1 VPIRGIV
8 VDVSRTLLTDRGPVD
23 GLTDFWAACKG
34 HGLKIIVASNQ
45 SREVGRLRALGFKG
59 DFEATPQSVKAR
71 KPSPDFVVVPAHA
84 LGLEVSDLVYL
95 GDDDFNDAVCA
106 SHAKIPY
113 LRAGW
118 ANPTGQYGIAVD
130 HLTSVAQFIDL
141 YLMKKYPWFWMADGQ
156 DLAGRAFT
164 YRAIVDCRT
173 LDEDQARIK
182 AAAVRV
188 LKDRT
193 NLRLRPFFNN
203 HLLTS
208 LYLGGLVG
216 NLDLWTTYPGHDQG
230 STGHSVLAPFLQDV
244 SKQFRDSYLPLL
256 VRHTESQSSR
266 RQRIKSNTPTFQEQ
280 MRTVKVTEQYSKR
293 IEGRRVL
300 VVDDFTTGGLTFEW
314 ARNILYAAGAS
325 DVIGVAIGK
334 FGQDCPIVTP
344 ITGTTIDPLQPT
356 SALSTDGAFPFQ
368 KDEFPRWKTDEQA
381 NDELQASM
389 ARFEA
394 WSHR

>member
-1 VPIRGIV
+1 MAIRGIV

-23 GLTDFWAACKG
+23 GLGEFWAACKDQ
-34 HGLKIIVASNQ
+34 GLKIIVASNQ
-45 SREVGRLRALGFKG
+45 PQEVRRLRALGFKG
-59 DFEATPQSVKAR
+59 DFEATPWSVRAR
-71 KPSPDFVVVPAHA
+71 KPSPEFVAVPARA
-84 LGLEVSDLVYL
+84 LGLEIRDLVYL

-113 LRAGW
+113 LRAAW
-118 ANPTGQYGIAVD
+118 ANLTGQYGIPVD
-130 HLTSVAQFIDL
+130 SLTSAARFIDL
-141 YLMKKYPWFWMADGQ
+141 FLTKEHPWFWMADGR
-156 DLAGRAFT
+156 DSAGRAFT

-173 LDEDQARIK
+173 VDVDQARIK

-188 LKDRT
+188 LKDGT
-193 NLRLRPFFNN
+193 NVRLRPFFNY

-208 LYLGGLVG
+208 LYLGGLVD
-216 NLDLWTTYPGHDQG
+216 NLDLWTTYPSHDQG
-230 STGHSVLAPFLQDV
+230 SRGHSVLAPFLQDV

-266 RQRIKSNTPTFQEQ
+266 RQRWKSSTPTFEEQ
-280 MRTVKVTEQYSKR
+280 VRTVKVDEQYIGR
-293 IEGRRVL
+293 IGGRRVL

-334 FGQDCPIVTP
+334 FGQACPIVTP
-344 ITGTTIDPLQPT
+344 IAGAVIDPLQPAA
-356 SALSTDGAFPFQ
+356 ALSPDGPFPFQ
-368 KDEFPRWKTDEQA
+368 RDEFDRWKTDEQA

-394 WSHR
+394 